1 MDPAQAAAAQA
12 AAAAMNGAPP
22 GAQPGGGGGGPGGID
37 PALAQVMWDMINNQV
52 AAAFAAQ
59 PPPAPAAAAL
69 PQAKTPVPPLFN
81 GHRDKED
88 QTGSVRSYVTAIRN
102 TALLIPGIQDA
113 EIKDRFIR
121 GLKQRT
127 QQDVRMRA
135 PATFEAAVEMAE
147 RFDALMYDRYRQS
160 KPFGQTP
167 GPQPMELGAVMHN
180 RHNPASGNRWDRQQP
195 SSFSPGNRRQPD
207 RPKLTPELRQQLLR
221 EGKCF
226 YCRKTGHMA
235 LQCPERRQQGNPA
248 RR

>member
-1 MDPAQAAAAQA
+1 
-12 AAAAMNGAPP
+12 
-22 GAQPGGGGGGPGGID
+22 
-37 PALAQVMWDMINNQV
+37 
-52 AAAFAAQ
+52 
-59 PPPAPAAAAL
+59 
-69 PQAKTPVPPLFN
+69 
-81 GHRDKED
+81 
-88 QTGSVRSYVTAIRN
+88 
-102 TALLIPGIQDA
+102 
-113 EIKDRFIR
+113 
-121 GLKQRT
+121 
-127 QQDVRMRA
+127 
-135 PATFEAAVEMAE
+135 MAE